1 MEELNPWLDPNA
13 GKHKNK
19 KSFRH
24 DKKPDELIKLEI
36 PKEVKEV
43 KEIKEN
49 KLMPGELKCNDE
61 NILNFFNT
69 LVEDSLKTND
79 ISKHIQNWCT
89 ENVDEKW
96 LEDFLTD
103 INKIKDDLK
112 NSKNF
117 PDKNTLLLL
126 KFLFLHRL

>member
-1 MEELNPWLDPNA
+1 MEELNPWLDPSA

-19 KSFRH
+19 KSVRH

-43 KEIKEN
+43 KEN

-79 ISKHIQNWCT
+79 ISKYIRNWCT

-96 LEDFLTD
+96 LEEFLTD
-103 INKIKDDLK
+103 INKLKDDLK

>member
-19 KSFRH
+19 KSIRH

-36 PKEVKEV
+36 PKEVKE
-43 KEIKEN
+43 IKVN
-49 KLMPGELKCNDE
+49 KLTPGELKCNDE

-69 LVEDSLKTND
+69 LVEDSLETND
-79 ISKHIQNWCT
+79 ISKYIQNWCT

-96 LEDFLTD
+96 LKEFLTD
-103 INKIKDDLK
+103 INTVSYTHL
-112 NSKNF
+112 
-117 PDKNTLLLL
+117 TLPTILLV
-126 KFLFLHRL
+126 